1 MEWQNYN
8 HLFYFWTI
16 VKEGGVTRAAEKLR
30 LAQSTISAQ
39 LALLE
44 ESFNEKL
51 FQKEGRKLVLT
62 ETGQVVFRYTEEIFA
77 LGQEM
82 RETLRGKPSGKSLQ
96 MVVGITDSLP
106 KLIAYLLLQPAFSI
120 SESVYLNLKENNLS
134 HLLAE
139 LALHQIDLVL
149 SDTPFP
155 SSLKIRAYNHLLGE
169 CGISF
174 FATKKIREQYSKKF
188 PSCLDGAPFL
198 LPDHA
203 TLLRKNLDQ
212 WFEEKKI
219 YPHFVAEF
227 EDSALLKVFAQSGK
241 GIFAAPT
248 AIEKEIQKQY
258 EVVLMGRTTEIVE
271 QFYAISIERKLK
283 HPGVVA
289 ICESARKKLF

>member
-30 LAQSTISAQ
+30 LAQSTVSAQ

-44 ESFNEKL
+44 ESFHEKL

-62 ETGQVVFRYTEEIFA
+62 EAGQVVYRYTEEIFA

-174 FATKKIREQYSKKF
+174 FATKKIKEQYSKKF
-188 PSCLDGAPFL
+188 PYCLDGAPFL

-219 YPHFVAEF
+219 YPHFIAEF

-258 EVVLMGRTTEIVE
+258 EVVLMGRTTDIVE
-271 QFYAISIERKLK
+271 QFYAISIERRLK

-289 ICESARKKLF
+289 ICESARRKLF